1 MVEISNSDIE
11 RILSCLDI
19 AANHYKSLKG
29 LRNSTHAWAIA
40 QLKEKIER
48 IIKKQ
53 LSNSSNHDK
62 K

>member
-48 IIKKQ
+48 KI
-53 LSNSSNHDK
+53 
-62 K
+62 